1 VRLLLLLALALVP
14 VLPHP
19 ARQVARLEGAAAT
32 GQVAVVPSLPAGR
45 RPRPA
50 LPWLRFW
57 VTGYDL
63 TGTTASGAPAGPG
76 VVAVDPGVVPMY
88 AWLQVQGYPGLWR
101 ALDTGGLIH
110 GARLDLWF
118 PTLAQ
123 CYQATGWRMA
133 RWSMRQSDFW

>member
-1 VRLLLLLALALVP
+1 VRLLVLLALALVP

-19 ARQVARLEGAAAT
+19 ARQVARLEGSGAVRWAA
-32 GQVAVVPSLPAGR
+32 QVPPLRV
-45 RPRPA
+45 RPA
-50 LPWLRFW
+50 PAWSSFF

-76 VVAVDPGVVPMY
+76 VVATDPGIVPMY
-88 AWLQVQGYPGLWR
+88 AWVQVQGYPGLWR